1 MNRYAVGVDFG
12 SLSGRAVVLDLSTG
26 EVKAGAL
33 YEYPHGV
40 MDSCLP
46 DGTPLGDGWAL
57 QHPQDYLDVLSRTV
71 PQVLQEAG
79 VSAQE
84 IAAVGIDCT
93 ASTVLPVRTSGK
105 PLCFEEKFSSHPHA
119 YVKMWKHHAA
129 QPLRCGTCFIVIS
142 D

>member
-71 PQVLQEAG
+71 PQALREAG
-79 VSAQE
+79 VKGL
-84 IAAVGIDCT
+84 AVVRDDLFYLMEPIGC
-93 ASTVLPVRTSGK
+93 ARAVNRCALRKSLPRIRTPMS
-105 PLCFEEKFSSHPHA
+105 
-119 YVKMWKHHAA
+119 
-129 QPLRCGTCFIVIS
+129 RCGSTTPRS
-142 D
+142 RWRTK